1 MAQGSAFP
9 VKEQVDLA
17 FMKISSAVWS
27 PEGPRVFFQ
36 LFSATSWLWLGDK
49 MPSDS
54 VLAQHCTMSRSVP
67 SVLICSAQR
76 CLFCTIPTGAC
87 QLLCQETGTRHS
99 GFKEVS
105 KAEARERAYAL
116 EGRVEEDDRG
126 LVGDS
131 RSELF
136 KGATPSS
143 HLPRTNTTRIL
154 AFSVFSQLYLITQPK
169 RFSGTA

>member
-1 MAQGSAFP
+1 M
-9 VKEQVDLA
+9 
-17 FMKISSAVWS
+17 
-27 PEGPRVFFQ
+27 FFQ
-36 LFSATSWLWLGDK
+36 LPSATSWLWLGDK

-87 QLLCQETGTRHS
+87 QLLCQKTGTRQS
-99 GFKEVS
+99 GFKEIG

-116 EGRVEEDDRG
+116 ESRVEEGDRG

-131 RSELF
+131 KSEPF
-136 KGATPSS
+136 KDATPFSPS
-143 HLPRTNTTRIL
+143 PQGPTPPTTTRIL

-169 RFSGTA
+169 GFSRTT